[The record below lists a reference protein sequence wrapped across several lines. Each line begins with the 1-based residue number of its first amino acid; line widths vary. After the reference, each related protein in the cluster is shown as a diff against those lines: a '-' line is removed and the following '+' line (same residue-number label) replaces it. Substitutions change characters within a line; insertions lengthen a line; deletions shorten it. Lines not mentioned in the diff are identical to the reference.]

1 MTLETAPD
9 APDAVIGPAERI
21 HEYLADTV
29 GSLDVLVTVES
40 SGAIQTEIG
49 PRAGED
55 YPGEW
60 EHEDPS
66 PAPDTTDAAELC
78 Q

>member
-9 APDAVIGPAERI
+9 APDTVIAPAERI

-29 GSLDVLVTVES
+29 GPLDVLVTVDP
-40 SGAIQTEIG
+40 SGAVQTIIEPG
-49 PRAGED
+49 AGED

-60 EHEDPS
+60 KLDTTTDS
-66 PAPDTTDAAELC
+66 PDTIDAS
-78 Q
+78 